1 MPVLVVN
8 LATDNVLALH
18 VLGQL
23 GQHLEDAVLPHCVGK
38 QVLKRLAV
46 LLLDYP
52 QSTDQG
58 LSN

>member
-1 MPVLVVN
+1 MLMPVLVVN

-46 LLLDYP
+46 LLLDDP
-52 QSTDQG
+52 
-58 LSN
+58 